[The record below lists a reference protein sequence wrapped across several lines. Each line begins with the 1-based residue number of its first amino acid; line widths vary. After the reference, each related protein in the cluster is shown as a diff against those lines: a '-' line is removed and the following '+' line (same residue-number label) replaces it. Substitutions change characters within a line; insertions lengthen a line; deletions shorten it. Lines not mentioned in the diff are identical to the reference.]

1 MAAAEGKNLDPCLV
15 PRTHK
20 RQSFHAPKTPFSRKK
35 GQQIKKQ
42 RLLRHFLTVVTT
54 IIMIMTILNDI
65 MTVIFISIIVSVIA
79 LVNAGN
85 DEFAIMIDFLKYVWW
100 PKIGPDLKHG
110 GFSEICPVLSDLAL
124 TLSPSL
130 LYTHTLLLAVATVAT
145 VAGECQFL

>member
-1 MAAAEGKNLDPCLV
+1 M
-15 PRTHK
+15 
-20 RQSFHAPKTPFSRKK
+20 KK
-35 GQQIKKQ
+35 P

-65 MTVIFISIIVSVIA
+65 MTVIFISIIISVIA

-85 DEFAIMIDFLKYVWW
+85 GEFAIMIDVLKYLWW

-110 GFSEICPVLSDLAL
+110 GFSEIRPGLSDPAL

-130 LYTHTLLLAVATVAT
+130 LYTHPRLVVAT
-145 VAGECQFL
+145 